1 MPRAG
6 RAAKPGGKSGLVIG
20 IIVVVLILAGLGVAG
35 YFYNRSSAVSTAT
48 QFMDVITGSFKTGEL
63 DTATLKRILVKDQ
76 ASEVDKALGPL
87 GAMANNPLAKQWLS
101 QMQAQAS
108 YKMGE
113 VQADLKEA
121 SVAVTLTVSM
131 MGQSQS
137 IPMKVILV
145 REGLA
150 WKVDAGKTQT
160 SVPGVGGAGG
170 GAPKL

>member
-20 IIVVVLILAGLGVAG
+20 IIIVVLVLAGAGVGG

-48 QFMDVITGSFKTGEL
+48 QYMDAGMAVFKTGQA

-76 ASEVDKALGPL
+76 AAEVDKALGPL
-87 GAMANNPLAKQWLS
+87 SDMANNPMAKQFLS
-101 QMQAQAS
+101 QIQAS

-113 VQADLKEA
+113 AEAGMREA
-121 SVAVTLTVSM
+121 SVAVTFTVSM

-137 IPMKVILV
+137 IPMKVVLV
-145 REGLA
+145 REGVA
-150 WKVDAGKTQT
+150 WKVDAKKTQS
-160 SVPGVGGAGG
+160 SVPGAGAAGG